1 MALRKPRSLFVRHVI
16 STHSQMQ
23 MRGAWN
29 RGGLERVASRVLHV
43 THVRRRGGEAFS
55 SLDP

>member
-16 STHSQMQ
+16 STHSQM
-23 MRGAWN
+23 RGAWN
-29 RGGLERVASRVLHV
+29 LRGGLERVASRVLHV

>member
-1 MALRKPRSLFVRHVI
+1 
-16 STHSQMQ
+16 MQ

>member
-1 MALRKPRSLFVRHVI
+1 LFVRHFD
-16 STHSQMQ
+16 TLAR
-23 MRGAWN
+23 RGAWN